1 MRNILYLLALGAA
14 VMSSCTGP
22 DCGPFPRQDPDDV
35 TGGPYEVGYKLWFDG
50 ATEVAVEGIG
60 EIYLGPGVNG
70 AGEPVELLVAFSPRG
85 GVEGRESVSLLE
97 SGLVELEG
105 APGNYSV
112 SGSSGDGSLGLYK
125 EGAYNLH
132 YYDAEVSVSG
142 KVTKHAVAATRCSPV
157 MQTPDMYHDI
167 ELVIEASVDGES
179 DGEGPGPRSVR
190 LEVFPSNRPVNG
202 Q

>member
-22 DCGPFPRQDPDDV
+22 DCVGPSPRNPDDV
-35 TGGPYEVGYKLWFDG
+35 IGGPYEVGYKLWFDG
-50 ATEVAVEGIG
+50 ATEVAVEGMG

-70 AGEPVELLVAFSPRG
+70 AGELVELLVAFSPRG
-85 GVEGRESVSLLE
+85 EAEGREYVSRLE

-125 EGAYNLH
+125 EGAYSLY

-142 KVTKHAVAATRCSPV
+142 KVTKHAVAATRCSIEI
-157 MQTPDMYHDI
+157 QSPDMYHDI
-167 ELVIEASVDGES
+167 ELVIEASVDREP

-190 LEVFPSNRPVNG
+190 LEVFPSNRTVNG